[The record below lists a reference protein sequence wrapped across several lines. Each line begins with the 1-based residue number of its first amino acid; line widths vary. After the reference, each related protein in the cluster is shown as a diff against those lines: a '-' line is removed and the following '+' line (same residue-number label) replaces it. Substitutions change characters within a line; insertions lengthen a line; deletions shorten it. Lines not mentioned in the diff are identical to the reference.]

1 MSSLEEISS
10 ILRRW
15 PRGFRPQ
22 HRDAARETLRS
33 CAEVYEASHA
43 VMAWEESDEPWI
55 VIATYSASEYDCI
68 EAAADR
74 FLPLTDP
81 SIAEVSFSLSADGRI
96 VTSAGQCIASGQ
108 SLVNQNLRNDY
119 HIGAAVSLP
128 VRGDTIEGRVFLLD
142 AGNSTPEMLLVG
154 EAIGALVA
162 AQFDSATRMESQAR
176 DAVADERMRVARD
189 LHDGL
194 LQSFTGVVLRLETVH
209 SILEEN
215 PDQARNMLTE
225 VQASIM
231 ADQREL
237 RAYVEKL
244 GPRHRA
250 EMKFDFRGRLD
261 EWRERFEKQWNVS
274 VRFDGER
281 LDPLVAE
288 LLGHETLRLIQ
299 EAVTNSAKHGGASA
313 VDVNLTTRNGRMIIE
328 VSDNG
333 GGFPFHGRRT
343 LEEIRGGAGGPGV
356 LAQRVAALNGDLIV
370 ESGENGAR
378 IEISVPLGFSS
389 S

>member
-96 VTSAGQCIASGQ
+96 VTSAGQCIESGQ

-313 VDVNLTTRNGRMIIE
+313 VDVNLTTRDGRMIIE
-328 VSDNG
+328 VCDNG

>member
-96 VTSAGQCIASGQ
+96 ITSAGQCIESGQ

-119 HIGAAVSLP
+119 GIGAAVSLP

-313 VDVNLTTRNGRMIIE
+313 VDVNLTTRDGRMIIE

>member
-55 VIATYSASEYDCI
+55 VIATYSDSEYDCI
-68 EAAADR
+68 EAAAAR

-96 VTSAGQCIASGQ
+96 VTSAGQCIESGQ

-313 VDVNLTTRNGRMIIE
+313 VDVNLTTRDGRMIIE